1 MSDFSKLLSSLN
13 VFNKKQAIIRMTK
26 NNLDING
33 IRSQFPSL
41 NRVLNGYSVAYFDSP
56 GGTQTPQRV
65 IDKVVHYM
73 IHHNSNSGGVFATA
87 VETDEIILNARK
99 AFADFYGCAWDEVA
113 FGENSTAIN
122 FKLSQAIARDLKPG
136 DEIIITD
143 IDHDANRSPWEILF
157 ERGIIIKSVK
167 VDTATLT
174 LDMDDYKAKLSPKT
188 KVVAFNYGSNA
199 VGTISDAKAI
209 IKLARRVDAIT
220 VVDAVHYALHG
231 VLDVKDLDAD
241 FVFCSA
247 YKFFGPHIGV
257 LYSKP
262 ERMNV
267 LKTLKVSAQ
276 RNYAPDKFETG
287 TLNHEGIAGAAEAI
301 EFISEIGSK
310 HPEYLK
316 KGHSEN
322 NQRRNNII
330 CGMMAMDEYETVL
343 ADYFKGELVK
353 IQGLK
358 LYSPPKAQLCTSTIS
373 FRLAGIHPL
382 DVAKRLSEQGIFLWA
397 GGFYA
402 VGLMRALGLSENG
415 GMVRIGLAPYNTR
428 EEIDRTLKA
437 ITEIA
442 AGTKN

>member
-1 MSDFSKLLSSLN
+1 
-13 VFNKKQAIIRMTK
+13 MT
-26 NNLDING
+26 N
-33 IRSQFPSL
+33 
-41 NRVLNGYSVAYFDSP
+41 
-56 GGTQTPQRV
+56 
-65 IDKVVHYM
+65 
-73 IHHNSNSGGVFATA
+73 HNANSGGVFATA
-87 VETDEIILNARK
+87 VETDEMILNARK
-99 AFADFYGCAWDEVA
+99 AFADFFGCVWNEVS

-143 IDHDANRSPWEILF
+143 IDHDANRSPWEILA
-157 ERGIIIKSVK
+157 ERGITIKSVK
-167 VDTATLT
+167 VNTATLT
-174 LDMDDYKAKLSPKT
+174 LDMDDYKSKLSART
-188 KVVAFNYGSNA
+188 KVVAFNYASNA

-209 IKLARRVDAIT
+209 IQLARTVGAIT

-231 VLDVKDLDAD
+231 VLDVKDIDAD

-262 ERMNV
+262 ERMNT

-276 RNYAPDKFETG
+276 RNNAPDKFETG
-287 TLNHEGIAGAAEAI
+287 TQNHEGIAGAAEAI

-316 KGHSEN
+316 HGHSGN

-330 CGMMAMDEYETVL
+330 CGMLAMDEYETVL
-343 ADYFKGELVK
+343 ADYFKSELKK
-353 IQGLK
+353 IKGLK
-358 LYSPPKAQLCTSTIS
+358 LYSPPKEQLSTSTIS
-373 FRLAGIHPL
+373 FRLDKIHPL
-382 DVAKRLSEQGIFLWA
+382 DVAKHLSEQGIFVWA

-402 VGLMRALGLSENG
+402 VALMRTLGLSESG
-415 GMVRIGLAPYNTR
+415 GMVRIGLAPYNTIK
-428 EEIDRTLKA
+428 EIDRTLKA

-442 AGTKN
+442 DGIIGLKV